1 MNTSPEIGELAAAL
15 ALAQGAM
22 RNAPKDATNP
32 HFRSSYAS
40 LASILDTIR
49 EPLAANELA
58 IVQTPEIRPESDGR
72 LIVMVTR
79 LAHSSGQWIEGTVAA
94 VPKDGSPQA
103 VGSCI
108 TYLRRYGVAGLIS
121 IAAGDDDDG
130 NASQGNQGNQWTA
143 PKRQPSPK
151 RQQRSEPKPKPEER
165 VVLGLPGGVPRRA
178 PKPRKPAPSKPEHH
192 PSWEKDRPGF
202 CAWCTSEGTN
212 YDAVAMW
219 AEAEGWGRPS
229 GWPQDGRRRLRA
241 EAGDWMERH
250 LIWLE
255 KAAP

>member
-1 MNTSPEIGELAAAL
+1 MNTSPETGELVAAL
-15 ALAQGAM
+15 AKAQGAL
-22 RNAPKDATNP
+22 RNAPKDAVNK
-32 HFRSSYAS
+32 HFKTGYAS

-94 VPKDGSPQA
+94 VPKDLSPQA

-130 NASQGNQGNQWTA
+130 NASQGNQGNQGNQWTA
-143 PKRQPSPK
+143 PK
-151 RQQRSEPKPKPEER
+151 RQQRSEPKPT
-165 VVLGLPGGVPRRA
+165 

-202 CAWCTSEGTN
+202 CAWCDGEGTN
-212 YDAVAMW
+212 YDALAMW
-219 AEAEGWGRPS
+219 TEAEGWGRPS
-229 GWPQDGRRRLRA
+229 EWPQDGRQRLRA
-241 EAGDWMERH
+241 EASDWMERH

-255 KAAP
+255 KVAP